1 MKKLVWA
8 KCVKCTIMNG
18 MYKRYKNTN
27 LEKIQRSNER
37 LAQDKSL
44 SKGKMIHNGPQIC
57 CNPQGSLV
65 LSTM

>member
-8 KCVKCTIMNG
+8 KCVKSTIMNG
-18 MYKRYKNTN
+18 MYKRYKNIN

-44 SKGKMIHNGPQIC
+44 YRKAK
-57 CNPQGSLV
+57 
-65 LSTM
+65 